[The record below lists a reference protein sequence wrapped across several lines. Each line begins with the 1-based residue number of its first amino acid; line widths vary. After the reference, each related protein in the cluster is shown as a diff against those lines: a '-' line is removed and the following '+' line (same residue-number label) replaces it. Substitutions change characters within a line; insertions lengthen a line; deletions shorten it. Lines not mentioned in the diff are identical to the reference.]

1 MIKEGPQRERVDRE
15 YIRERARERKKRRK
29 VNDDYDAIRR
39 KEKQNSLFAR
49 DTIEKETFFLRLASL
64 SHKEIKRTLST
75 MKKLG
80 STYEERRRKKNFAC
94 D

>member
-15 YIRERARERKKRRK
+15 YIRERARKRKKRRK

-49 DTIEKETFFLRLASL
+49 DTIEKETFFCVWPLC
-64 SHKEIKRTLST
+64 HT
-75 MKKLG
+75 
-80 STYEERRRKKNFAC
+80 RKSNEHFLQ
-94 D
+94 